1 MPLDF
6 SSKAEPVGSGVLDFS
21 AKAVP
26 AQRKTREQV
35 QADVVQAQMRRDVMS
50 PPEEMSGL
58 EKVAEAAYWPIR
70 ALSAQDFLP
79 AVENTVAG
87 GLNAA
92 LNTSARLQGLG
103 EYPPEQLPY
112 QGGRPLIPIP
122 SAHDPGVAPVDRALL
137 KFVEGLTTP
146 GNVAML
152 PVAGVEGAVGNIVK
166 GMFVPPMT
174 LGAVQQGQ
182 VALDPSVPTGD
193 RQEAAVSA
201 LLSGAM
207 ATGLGRGMVPK
218 ENLGPIPVIPKDN
231 GIIVPEVL
239 GPKETPIVPPSRQLN
254 QPILDV
260 EVLGPRQLPLVS
272 ETMLESIRNPEPID
286 RTYGGKPVRPPEY
299 LLPREQRPVRIT
311 PPPEETVVKA
321 EPKEVPFQNE
331 TQPLAE
337 SQFITTSRTP
347 GREGVFYGTHI
358 GEKSTEIQLPKQGK
372 GVITIPGF
380 ENEGTGSGAPLAD
393 AVNTG
398 KITLSQEMQK
408 LLTENDVSD
417 MTWDADLAGLI
428 SLKEQGVEIAHF
440 PDKHDASQIVS
451 VDLRKFDL
459 TRAKEELNKN
469 LLPKGK
475 GEQVSFPIE
484 KSDYQQYLDVQKK
497 MGALVEKG
505 DFESAEFRQ
514 LWQESENIKNRNG
527 NMPPKPPVEP
537 GESGRLYLNPIGPI
551 IKQTVKDVTTVSKK
565 VGEVGADFI
574 RAYAEPLQEQI
585 GRVGGVVSKKVS
597 EEAGQIISRGKEL
610 YGELTPV
617 VDVAKKQVGKAYR
630 GGTGWM
636 REKVNITPDAAQNNF
651 FAANE
656 SGLVV
661 PLNARR
667 GMKLSSDANLKIGQ
681 MAQRA
686 NPGFTATGK
695 LQRIMTTEGYDM
707 IVKGGDGREK
717 WIEGVATLNGVPA
730 AQVRAFFD
738 KMKETFG
745 DPSTS
750 SASLDSIN
758 QDFVRKFPKTIT
770 HVKTPTGWHEVIV
783 SDPFNYLEQA
793 AQRTAHATAFREVYP
808 LIQHNGKWVQ
818 SGKLQATRKAVM
830 KELSDGSEIAKF
842 DNLIKALQG
851 HPLDTF
857 SGGVST
863 TAKSIG
869 GTIAGPMK
877 ALMLSGNF
885 ATNLGEVVSGGPSI
899 FLGYKS
905 VGQGLAEMVKDPSF
919 YEQLEFTGARNKAIY
934 NNAFDSSAPVRSVS
948 RQVGNVIRNVT
959 GQQFLNEVQ
968 EGMAAAS
975 AKVYADRVKSGT
987 MSQYD
992 SNRAHA
998 LFRAM
1003 GFNKEQA
1010 TAMVGGD
1017 VALLKQFENR
1027 AASWLTT
1034 GNQAPAEMSRLGAS
1048 RLFNSVFWFHK
1059 YPQMTLNQFRSVGG
1073 NLIDDAKAY
1082 VNKPSAQTWSPLY
1095 HNAVLMGRQLG
1106 GRSAQ
1111 GAITLAILA
1120 GVSGG
1125 IYGLVQTKREAEDD
1139 VMKFVGEG
1147 IVSGYGGPLSVMK
1160 RLGQN
1165 VKGGD
1170 SFVKEIA
1177 SLSAPASVT
1186 SEMIDMGMGVGKYQG
1201 LNTPEKVGK
1210 FLEGKTPASRM
1221 MKTGMAVAGLSEKDL
1236 EFETAV
1242 KGFYKWRREQ
1252 SGQTK
1257 TSVVGGTDEQIE
1269 MRAGMQKVKKAIEAG
1284 EDWVA
1289 ELRKVK
1295 DLKGAGNALRAG
1307 TLLQV
1312 NGKALNE
1319 SQIEALKRR
1328 IGANGLE
1335 KIQARDAMIREVG
1348 RELNE
1353 KRESGERK
1361 TAEMVE
1367 PPKGNLAVDR
1377 ETEGQR
1383 NERVTNRLSPKVR
1396 DYLKQNEMENLGY
1409 TPAIPRGIKKQQLT
1423 VEEARK
1429 MEEEYVKVVD
1439 QLVGT
1444 LIDNVELKKA
1454 NLKVRQEVI
1463 GKMLESSRKVASA
1476 KTLGLLEVDK
1486 SQQRR

>member
-26 AQRKTREQV
+26 VQKKTRQEV
-35 QADVVQAQMRRDVMS
+35 EADVAQAQMRRDVMS

-58 EKVAEAAYWPIR
+58 ETFAANPIVGGVANIASLQPVMHSIGEIASIPMNHFAEEAYGPRPKPFVINRDTGELTQEKGYDSYFGAGKPLFNVPMAHPEQMGVKEVSPLPSALAQALEGLGTIENVATLPATAGKNVAGKV
-70 ALSAQDFLP
+70 LSA
-79 AVENTVAG
+79 V
-87 GLNAA
+87 
-92 LNTSARLQGLG
+92 
-103 EYPPEQLPY
+103 
-112 QGGRPLIPIP
+112 
-122 SAHDPGVAPVDRALL
+122 VAPQMISGGIEQAKEVFNPDRTSEEKQQAGYGAAINLLLGGKVGKGLVD
-137 KFVEGLTTP
+137 
-146 GNVAML
+146 
-152 PVAGVEGAVGNIVK
+152 
-166 GMFVPPMT
+166 
-174 LGAVQQGQ
+174 
-182 VALDPSVPTGD
+182 SVMNQPL
-193 RQEAAVSA
+193 R
-201 LLSGAM
+201 
-207 ATGLGRGMVPK
+207 
-218 ENLGPIPVIPKDN
+218 
-231 GIIVPEVL
+231 PEVL
-239 GPKETPIVPPSRQLN
+239 PPIRKGPLPEGRQLEA
-254 QPILDV
+254 PVIDV
-260 EVLGPRQLPLVS
+260 EIVQPKQLPLVS

-286 RTYGGKPVRPPEY
+286 RTYGGKPVKPPEY

-311 PPPEETVVKA
+311 PPPEESVVKA

-331 TQPLAE
+331 TRPLAE
-337 SQFITTSRTP
+337 
-347 GREGVFYGTHI
+347 
-358 GEKSTEIQLPKQGK
+358 
-372 GVITIPGF
+372 
-380 ENEGTGSGAPLAD
+380 APL
-393 AVNTG
+393 
-398 KITLSQEMQK
+398 
-408 LLTENDVSD
+408 
-417 MTWDADLAGLI
+417 
-428 SLKEQGVEIAHF
+428 
-440 PDKHDASQIVS
+440 P
-451 VDLRKFDL
+451 
-459 TRAKEELNKN
+459 
-469 LLPKGK
+469 
-475 GEQVSFPIE
+475 

-497 MGALVEKG
+497 IGALVEKG

-514 LWQESENIKNRNG
+514 LWQENENIKNRHG
-527 NMPPKPPVEP
+527 GMPPAKDTVKGEVKPPAEP
-537 GESGRLYLNPIGPI
+537 GENGRLYLNPIGPI
-551 IKQTVKDVTTVSKK
+551 VKQTVKDVTTVGKK
-565 VGEVGADFI
+565 VGKVGADFI

-636 REKVNITPDAAQNNF
+636 RELSNVTPNAAQNNF

-656 SGLVV
+656 SGVVV

-667 GMKLSSDANLKIGQ
+667 GMKLAADANLKIGQ

-686 NPGFTATGK
+686 NPGFTASGK
-695 LQRIMTTEGYDM
+695 LQRIMTSEGYDM
-707 IVKGGDGREK
+707 IVKGGEGREK
-717 WIEGVATLNGVPA
+717 WMEGVAQLNNVPI
-730 AQVRAFFD
+730 AQVQNFFE
-738 KMKETFG
+738 KMKQTLG
-745 DPSTS
+745 DPASS
-750 SASLDSIN
+750 SASLDQIN

-808 LIQHNGKWVQ
+808 LIQHQGKWVQ

-830 KELSDGSEIAKF
+830 KELKDGGDIAKF
-842 DNLIKALQG
+842 DNLMKALQG

-857 SGGVST
+857 SSGVST
-863 TAKSIG
+863 TAKSVG
-869 GTIAGPMK
+869 GTIAGPLK
-877 ALMLSGNF
+877 AMMLSGNF

-919 YEQLEFTGARNKAIY
+919 YEQLELTGARNKTIY

-948 RQVGNVIRNVT
+948 RQAGNVVRNVT

-987 MSQYD
+987 MSQYE
-992 SNRAHA
+992 SNRANA

-1017 VALLKQFENR
+1017 AALLKQFENR

-1082 VNKPSAQTWSPLY
+1082 TKAPSKQTWSPLY

-1111 GAITLAILA
+1111 GAITIAILA

-1125 IYGLVQTKREAEDD
+1125 IYGLVQTKREAEED

-1186 SEMIDMGMGVGKYQG
+1186 SEMIDMGMGVGKYEG

-1210 FLEGKTPASRM
+1210 FLEEKTPASRM

-1236 EFETAV
+1236 EFEVAV

-1289 ELRKVK
+1289 ELRKVR

-1319 SQIEALKRR
+1319 SQLEALKRR
-1328 IGANGLE
+1328 IGAKGLE

-1353 KRESGERK
+1353 KQESGERK

-1367 PPKGNLAVDR
+1367 QPKGNLAIDR

-1444 LIDNVELKKA
+1444 LVDYAELKKA

-1476 KTLGLLEVDK
+1476 KTLGLLEGDK
-1486 SQQRR
+1486 SR

>member
-26 AQRKTREQV
+26 VQRKTRQEV
-35 QADVVQAQMRRDVMS
+35 EADVAQAQMRRDVMS

-58 EKVAEAAYWPIR
+58 ESLGAAIETPISVASTPLADVGKSLSLAKQIEIAGGRNYTDVTKDSYPSWRATQLGNLSSATGGADFGLSNTAFPEMDRRLESYFNQNVLGQKQSQMGLSVDDIVRILNQQQVDVPEQKIHPAA
-70 ALSAQDFLP
+70 LP
-79 AVENTVAG
+79 AQIGSGVIGAGEDIVG
-87 GLNAA
+87 GLLSFFTSPVGAVTAGSGSVGPLLQNALKA
-92 LNTSARLQGLG
+92 AFGSSLIKGGIEGAQETIARSEEGDVGGTIRSGLG
-103 EYPPEQLPY
+103 
-112 QGGRPLIPIP
+112 
-122 SAHDPGVAPVDRALL
+122 
-137 KFVEGLTTP
+137 T
-146 GNVAML
+146 
-152 PVAGVEGAVGNIVK
+152 AVNSG
-166 GMFVPPMT
+166 
-174 LGAVQQGQ
+174 LGAY
-182 VALDPSVPTGD
+182 
-193 RQEAAVSA
+193 
-201 LLSGAM
+201 LLRDGINKAIAS
-207 ATGLGRGMVPK
+207 R
-218 ENLGPIPVIPKDN
+218 PIS
-231 GIIVPEVL
+231 PEVL
-239 GPKETPIVPPSRQLN
+239 PPLAPPVAPIGRQLN
-254 QPILDV
+254 APAIDAEIV
-260 EVLGPRQLPLVS
+260 VPKQLPLVS
-272 ETMLESIRNPEPID
+272 ESMLEMIRNPEPID
-286 RTYGGKPVRPPEY
+286 TTFGGTPVKPPGY
-299 LLPREQRPVRIT
+299 ILPREQRPVRIT

-337 SQFITTSRTP
+337 PS
-347 GREGVFYGTHI
+347 
-358 GEKSTEIQLPKQGK
+358 LP
-372 GVITIPGF
+372 
-380 ENEGTGSGAPLAD
+380 
-393 AVNTG
+393 
-398 KITLSQEMQK
+398 
-408 LLTENDVSD
+408 
-417 MTWDADLAGLI
+417 
-428 SLKEQGVEIAHF
+428 
-440 PDKHDASQIVS
+440 
-451 VDLRKFDL
+451 
-459 TRAKEELNKN
+459 
-469 LLPKGK
+469 
-475 GEQVSFPIE
+475 
-484 KSDYQQYLDVQKK
+484 KSDYRQYLEAQKK

-707 IVKGGDGREK
+707 IVKGGEGREK
-717 WIEGVATLNGVPA
+717 WIEGVAALNGVPA

-745 DPSTS
+745 DPATS

-919 YEQLEFTGARNKAIY
+919 YEQLEFTGARNKTIY

-1236 EFETAV
+1236 EFEVAV

-1319 SQIEALKRR
+1319 SQLEALKRR
-1328 IGANGLE
+1328 IGAKGLE

-1353 KRESGERK
+1353 KQESGERK

-1367 PPKGNLAVDR
+1367 QPTGNLAVDR